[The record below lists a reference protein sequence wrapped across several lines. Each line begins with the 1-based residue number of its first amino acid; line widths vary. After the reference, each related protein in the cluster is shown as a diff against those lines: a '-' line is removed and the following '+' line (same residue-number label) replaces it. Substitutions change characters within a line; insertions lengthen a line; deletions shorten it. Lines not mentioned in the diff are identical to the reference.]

1 MFQKICIAKIN
12 LEFTDECVEQKKKW
26 AFLCVCV
33 CVFYPSCPCVYIFLY
48 LLSLFDYGEKKK
60 KGTNPKIS
68 DWWRDGN
75 SLGGEDNFRF
85 QLKKKNTPSIAPPPI
100 CIFKIHSFPPFSWIS
115 NHVLHP
121 TFSHWHSMFVRFV
134 SILTPP
140 IRLFFFFFLLTS
152 PLSFPS

>member
-12 LEFTDECVEQKKKW
+12 LEFTDECVEQKKNGR
-26 AFLCVCV
+26 FCVCV
-33 CVFYPSCPCVYIFLY
+33 CVCSILPVLVCIYFCIFF
-48 LLSLFDYGEKKK
+48 LFLTMGRQKKK
-60 KGTNPKIS
+60 EQILKFQIDGGTEIV
-68 DWWRDGN
+68 W
-75 SLGGEDNFRF
+75 GGRTIFDSSW
-85 QLKKKNTPSIAPPPI
+85 KKEYTLYSPPPSI

-140 IRLFFFFFLLTS
+140 IRLFFYFLLTS